1 MDEKYSLKTGA
12 AIIKIH
18 LSSTFTVKSYIKLR
32 LNFSSAVTINK
43 GIYLSMASFIFV

>member
-1 MDEKYSLKTGA
+1 MDEKYGLKTGA

-18 LSSTFTVKSYIKLR
+18 LSSTLSVKSYMKLK
-32 LNFSSAVTINK
+32 LKFSSAVTINK